1 MNIEQYLTALNTR
14 YITGIA
20 SEHSYRAD
28 LEALVRQLI
37 SGIEVTNEPSQVT
50 DCGNP
55 DYVITRKNIPIGYIE
70 AKDIGKNLNAKIYV
84 EQFTRYKNALDN
96 LIITDYIY
104 FQFFENGELMAQIQI
119 ADIKNGKIVAIPEHF
134 EKFTNLMADFAN
146 RITQAIK
153 SPAKLAELMAGK
165 ARLLQNILK
174 EALDADIKQ
183 GSNTELIQQLSTFR
197 TMLIHDLQ
205 PQDFADLYAQT
216 LAYGMFA
223 SRYHDKTLND
233 FDRDE
238 AARLIPKSNPLLRHL
253 FQSIAGYD
261 IDKRIRPTVDNL
273 AEIFSHA
280 DVKSILSGYGKST
293 QQTDPIVHFYET
305 FLSKYDAK
313 LRKARGVWY
322 TPAPVVKFIVR
333 AADDI
338 LKTKFNLTDG
348 LADTSKT
355 TVEVE
360 MQGTSVTKGRHQGN
374 AIFAKQQVHKVQIL
388 DPATGT
394 GTFLAEVVQH
404 LYDTRFK
411 NMQGAW
417 ASYVENDLIPRL
429 NGFELLMASYA
440 MAHLK
445 LDMLL
450 SETGCNAKR
459 ENRFRIFLTNSLE
472 EYHPDTNTLFS
483 AWLSNESKEANT
495 VKKDTPVM
503 VVMGNPPYAVSSVNT
518 SNWIMN
524 LMNDYKKEPG
534 GKEKLKER
542 NPKTIND
549 DYVKFMRFS
558 QHFIE
563 KNGEGILAF
572 INPHG
577 FLDNVTFRGV
587 RWNLLKAY
595 DEIYIIDLHGNAK
608 KKETCPDGSKDENIF
623 DIEQGVSINFFVKT
637 GKKKQD
643 TLAQIHHFDLYGK
656 RQDKYNFLQNTRFT
670 DVPYQHLP
678 NVEPMYFMIPKNF
691 KSKNKYDK
699 GFYVPNAINFA
710 SSGVKTH
717 RDDFIVG
724 ELNELR
730 DRVSVFLDNRNSNA
744 EALSKL
750 NLSAPISWN
759 VDKARKNQLEGN
771 KFIRYAYR
779 PFDTKYI
786 YYDENI
792 VERAREKTIKHNI
805 NIDNLG
811 LILVKQPQAANI
823 SFFDCLF
830 VVNTI
835 SDTNFYR
842 RGGPKIFPLYLYPDD
857 GTQRIPNLNTDEI
870 KLFAQSLN
878 LPFVAEKQNDQQSFA
893 PIDILDYIYAV
904 LHSPNY
910 RKKYQE
916 FLKIDFPRVPYP
928 TIKTFWQLAA
938 IGAQIRSLHLMESE
952 LLDDL
957 DTTYPQSGD
966 NIITRK
972 LTKTNI
978 GYQPTTTKQGKVWI
992 NDTQYFDNVPLL
1004 AWEFYIGGYQPAQK
1018 WLKDRHNTELSF
1030 TDILH
1035 YQKIIKSLT
1044 QTHHLMHTIDNTL
1057 KL

>member
-28 LEALVRQLI
+28 LEALVKQLI
-37 SGIEVTNEPSQVT
+37 NGIEVTNEPSQVT

-70 AKDIGKNLNAKIYV
+70 AKDIGKNLNAKAYV

-183 GSNTELIQQLSTFR
+183 GSDTELIQQLSTFR

-333 AADDI
+333 AVDDI

-417 ASYVENDLIPRL
+417 ASYVENHLIPRL

-483 AWLSNESKEANT
+483 TWLSNESKEANT

-503 VVMGNPPYAVSSVNT
+503 VVMGNPPYAVSS
-518 SNWIMN
+518 SNKGKWIQN
-524 LMNDYKKEPG
+524 LLRDYKKN
-534 GKEKLKER
+534 LNER
-542 NPKTIND
+542 KINLDD
-549 DYVKFMRFS
+549 DYIKFIRYG
-558 QHFIE
+558 QHFIDN
-563 KNGEGILAF
+563 NGEGILAYISNNSF
-572 INPHG
+572 IDGITH
-577 FLDNVTFRGV
+577 RQM
-587 RWNLLKAY
+587 RKSLLESF
-595 DEIYIIDLHGNAK
+595 DEIYILDLHGNSK
-608 KKETCPDGSKDENIF
+608 KKEKCPDGSKDENVF
-623 DIEQGVSINFFVKT
+623 DIMQGVSINIFI
-637 GKKKQD
+637 KKKID
-643 TLAQIHHFDLYGK
+643 SKKLADVYHYDLYGK
-656 RQDKYNFLQNTRFT
+656 RDFKYNFLERSSIEKIEWNKLEYSNPNYFFVYKDFSAIEDYAKGIKLNNLFQINSSGIETQRDKLAVKIDKSELV
-670 DVPYQHLP
+670 DVCKDFIEL
-678 NVEPMYFMIPKNF
+678 NEIEI
-691 KSKNKYDK
+691 KNKYKVKD
-699 GFYVPNAINFA
+699 GRDWTVLNAKNDILFN
-710 SSGVKTH
+710 GLKK
-717 RDDFIVG
+717 I
-724 ELNELR
+724 
-730 DRVSVFLDNRNSNA
+730 
-744 EALSKL
+744 SK
-750 NLSAPISWN
+750 I
-759 VDKARKNQLEGN
+759 
-771 KFIRYAYR
+771 YYR
-779 PFDTKYI
+779 PFDKRYSYLSGTTKGFVAYSRYSI
-786 YYDENI
+786 S
-792 VERAREKTIKHNI
+792 KHFSE
-805 NIDNLG
+805 DNYAL
-811 LILVKQPQAANI
+811 LTCKRQTTFNFQHIL
-823 SFFDCLF
+823 
-830 VVNTI
+830 I
-835 SDTNFYR
+835 SDVPSERCAVSLQTGEVGYM
-842 RGGPKIFPLYLYPDD
+842 FPLYLYPDD

-910 RKKYQE
+910 RQKYQE

-952 LLDDL
+952 LLNDL